1 MNKILQDLDDASH
14 RSCSPPE
21 PGICKGGG
29 APAARFSS
37 AGVTMRK
44 RKAMKM
50 VNGDH
55 DNGNGDHDNEDGDNE
70 TFLSPGW
77 ASPTWCQS
85 LPRVRSSASIR
96 YLVKTLFTWQVD
108 SRTCQI
114 RDNNNNEQSST
125 KRQEYQQKYLVISV
139 PPSSA
144 GGLQLTSTLSWK
156 TSVTLQVRG
165 GVGLS
170 GGNEQ

>member
-1 MNKILQDLDDASH
+1 MI
-14 RSCSPPE
+14 
-21 PGICKGGG
+21 
-29 APAARFSS
+29 
-37 AGVTMRK
+37 
-44 RKAMKM
+44 M

-55 DNGNGDHDNEDGDNE
+55 DNENGDNE

-125 KRQEYQQKYLVISV
+125 QRQEHQQKYLVISV

-156 TSVTLQVRG
+156 TSVTLQVNG

-170 GGNEQ
+170 EGKVSEAMPTIIFTHDVDVDVPFVAALGVADDHLGGNA